1 MTDVTGPN
9 GNADATAS
17 DEQLS
22 ALLSAAERVQ
32 TSAKEAHL
40 DFVAYLAEMTVLQI
54 KHEIEQRAGPAA

>member
-1 MTDVTGPN
+1 MTDITGPN
-9 GNADATAS
+9 GNADGAAS

-40 DFVAYLAEMTVLQI
+40 DFVAYLAEMTVLELRQ
-54 KHEIEQRAGPAA
+54 EITRRTETSA